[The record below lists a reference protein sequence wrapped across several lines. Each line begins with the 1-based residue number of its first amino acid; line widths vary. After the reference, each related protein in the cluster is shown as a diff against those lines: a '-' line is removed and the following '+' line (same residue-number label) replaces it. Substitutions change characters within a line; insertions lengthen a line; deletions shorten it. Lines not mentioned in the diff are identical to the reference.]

1 MQHRMEEEGAELWRW
16 LDEGAFFYVC
26 GDAKRMAKDVHASL
40 VTIVAK
46 HGGKTLDQADE
57 WVSETLMKNEKRYL
71 KDVY

>member
-1 MQHRMEEEGAELWRW
+1 
-16 LDEGAFFYVC
+16 
-26 GDAKRMAKDVHASL
+26 MAKDVHASL

-71 KDVY
+71 RDVY